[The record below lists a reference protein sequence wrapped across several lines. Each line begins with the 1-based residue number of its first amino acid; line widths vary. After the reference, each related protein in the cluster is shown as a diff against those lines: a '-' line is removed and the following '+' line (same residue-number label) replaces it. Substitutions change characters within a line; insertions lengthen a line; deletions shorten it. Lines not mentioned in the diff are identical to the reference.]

1 MNAASRGR
9 ALQSRPGGSV
19 GCILNYCKDD
29 LSGDLLVVAFYGTAV
44 LVTLG
49 LSLLARSRSIRTAAL
64 LITGAW
70 AFGLFAFFYVKIPA
84 YFLVA
89 IMLDTVL
96 AFHFWRMA
104 KVEIF
109 SAPLCL
115 IMLFEI
121 TVVTFTQAVGLTTY
135 STLFAMNRLFELT
148 LLYLIGC
155 SLFRIHILRL
165 QRRSEKP
172 ITGWRANFVV
182 G

>member
-1 MNAASRGR
+1 MRHCSLGRGDR
-9 ALQSRPGGSV
+9 V

-44 LVTLG
+44 LITLG
-49 LSLLARSRSIRTAAL
+49 LSFVARSRSIRTAAM
-64 LITGAW
+64 LISGAW
-70 AFGLFAFFYVKIPA
+70 TFGLFAFFYVKVPA

-89 IMLDTVL
+89 VMLDTVL

-109 SAPLCL
+109 AAPLCL
-115 IMLFEI
+115 IMLLEI
-121 TVVTFTQAVGLTTY
+121 TVVTFSHAVGLTTY
-135 STLFAMNRLFELT
+135 ATLFTMNRFFELT

-165 QRRSEKP
+165 QRKSDQP
-172 ITGWRANFVV
+172 ITGWRAKFVV